1 MTDKAI
7 VTSLSDFNPLNELL
21 PIELTVL
28 GIVIFVSFP
37 KRVKSNSLIE
47 FTVDSKI
54 KWFINEQPVNTF
66 GSNFVR

>member
-7 VTSLSDFNPLNELL
+7 VTSSSDFNPLNELL

-28 GIVIFVSFP
+28 GIVILVSFP
-37 KRVKSNSLIE
+37 NREKSNGLIE